1 MMMMDH
7 DDYEDEHGYEHDEGH
22 ESDQGADLD
31 EVRAELARLTAG
43 HKVLQLGC
51 GSGDPAGALV
61 PGATCVAATRPGDL
75 PDELGGFD
83 AVLLAFGWSRIKRE
97 EQEPFLKALRARVG
111 KDALLVLVDDEYVEG
126 SSPTVAR
133 TDAQGNTYHMVAGPD
148 GKQVEL
154 PKSYPT
160 DSALRKRMGGSVRE
174 IKIQRWEFYWLLT
187 CRLK

>member
-1 MMMMDH
+1 MMMDH
-7 DDYEDEHGYEHDEGH
+7 DDYEDENGYEHEEGH
-22 ESDQGADLD
+22 ESDQAADLD

-43 HKVLQLGC
+43 HKVLELGC
-51 GSGDPAGALV
+51 GSGDAGQALA
-61 PGATCVAATRPGDL
+61 PGATCVATIRPGDL

-83 AVLLAFGWSRIKRE
+83 TVVLAFVWSRIKRE

-111 KDALLVLVDDEYVEG
+111 KDALLILLDEDYVEG
-126 SSPTVAR
+126 ISPTVAR
-133 TDAQGNTYHMVAGPD
+133 TDAQGNTYHMAPGPD
-148 GKQVEL
+148 GGQVEL

-160 DSALRKRMGGSVRE
+160 DSTLRKRLASSVRE

>member
-1 MMMMDH
+1 MIMMDQ
-7 DDYEDEHGYEHDEGH
+7 DDHENEYEHDEGH

-51 GSGDPAGALV
+51 GHGNAADALV
-61 PGATCVAATRPGDL
+61 PGATCVVATRPADV
-75 PDELGGFD
+75 PAELGGFD
-83 AVLLAFGWSRIKRE
+83 TVVLAFMWSSVKRE
-97 EQEPFLKALRARVG
+97 EQEAFLKGLRARVG
-111 KDALLVLVDDEYVEG
+111 KDALLILIDDEYVEG

-133 TDAQGNTYHMVAGPD
+133 TDAQGNTYHMVTGPE
-148 GKQVEL
+148 GKQAEQ

-160 DSALRKRMGGSVRE
+160 DSALRKRMSSNVRE

>member
-1 MMMMDH
+1 MMMDH
-7 DDYEDEHGYEHDEGH
+7 DDYEDENSYEHDEGH

-43 HKVLQLGC
+43 HKVLELGC
-51 GSGDPAGALV
+51 GHGSADEATV
-61 PGATCVAATRPGDL
+61 PGATCVVAARPADV
-75 PDELGGFD
+75 PAELGGFD
-83 AVLLAFGWSRIKRE
+83 AVVLPFAWSRLKRE

-111 KDALLVLVDDEYVEG
+111 KDALLILLDDEYVEG

-133 TDAQGNTYHMVAGPD
+133 TDAQGNTYHMVTGPD

-160 DSALRKRMGGSVRE
+160 DSALRKRLGSSVRE